1 LKRILFVANVDWFF
15 ISHRLCIAE
24 KAKKLGFEVYVA
36 CLETGR
42 SHEIKDRGIKFINFK
57 FSRSGTSLLKELK
70 TIYSFIKLYRDIR
83 PDLVHHITL
92 KPVIYGSVV
101 SRLLSISTLNAIS
114 GLGYNFTEKRK
125 SPVQKVMIG
134 LMKFGFNQKN
144 IATIFQ
150 NRDDYDEIYNLRV
163 ITEKNKIYMI
173 KGSGVDLNQFAY
185 NTPSNHFPLKIL
197 FPSRMLWDKGVKEL
211 KAVSQLL
218 KKEYENKI
226 QFILAGLADTDNKA
240 GVSKVYLNEWQDGH
254 YVKWIGYQK
263 DMIEVYNNSHVVILP
278 SYREGMPKTLIEAC
292 AIGRPIITTNAIG
305 CRECVDEGVNGF
317 KVPVRSTKEL
327 AYALKILILDKEL
340 REKMGNA
347 SREKAEKEFDQKA
360 VVEKHLEIYNEL
372 INA

>member
-1 LKRILFVANVDWFF
+1 LKKILFVANVDWFF

-24 KAKKLGFEVYVA
+24 KAKELGFDVYVA

-42 SHEIKDRGIKFINFK
+42 SHEIKDKGIKFINFK

-70 TIYSFIKLYRDIR
+70 TIYSFIKLYRDIK

-125 SPVQKVMIG
+125 SPVQKIMIG

-150 NRDDYDEIYNLRV
+150 NKDDYSEIYNLTV
-163 ITEKNKIYMI
+163 ITKKNKIYMI

-185 NTPSNHFPLKIL
+185 NNPSNHSPLKIL
-197 FPSRMLWDKGVKEL
+197 FPSRMLWDKGIKEL

-240 GVSKVYLNEWQDGH
+240 GVSEVYLNQWQDGH

-317 KVPVRSTKEL
+317 KVPIKSEIPL
-327 AYALKILILDKEL
+327 A
-340 REKMGNA
+340 NA
-347 SREKAEKEFDQKA
+347 IKKFIDNYDLVLQMSKQSRIKAEEEFDVKL
-360 VVEKHLEIYNEL
+360 VIDRHIEIYKNL
-372 INA
+372 II